1 MQESRPGVSHP
12 NPTANPAGIGRG
24 YFFMSTRI
32 HGRRRAVTVQT
43 GPLAK
48 ISKKVAGNAGGV
60 GRQAAVIAAA
70 SGMVLTSG
78 IAAQAGQAP
87 VQRESAPASSL
98 KVSSQVPAPLNADSS
113 VRISFER
120 PAVATA
126 PAPVIEKPAPVI
138 EKLAPVIEK
147 PAAAVEAPRPAVA
160 VPAPAATAQITV
172 QPQAAAAPAAAP
184 QAAGGVNAVMLSSA
198 YAQLGITQDCTRL
211 VEKALGAAGI
221 PAGDI
226 GRALCSS
233 RWLIACLVAVDL
245 TVMELGP
252 SRPGTGRSG
261 PKLVR

>member
-1 MQESRPGVSHP
+1 MRVSSGRLRSQRVAEINAP
-12 NPTANPAGIGRG
+12 WPTA
-24 YFFMSTRI
+24 
-32 HGRRRAVTVQT
+32 
-43 GPLAK
+43 
-48 ISKKVAGNAGGV
+48 
-60 GRQAAVIAAA
+60 
-70 SGMVLTSG
+70 
-78 IAAQAGQAP
+78 
-87 VQRESAPASSL
+87 
-98 KVSSQVPAPLNADSS
+98 S

-138 EKLAPVIEK
+138 EKPAPVIEK

-226 GRALCSS
+226 
-233 RWLIACLVAVDL
+233 W
-245 TVMELGP
+245 
-252 SRPGTGRSG
+252 PGTLLVTVAYRLSGGRRPDGDGAWAKSPRDG
-261 PKLVR
+261 PKRPEAG